1 MEKKNDL
8 CKKNCVP
15 ACFSVWVLSA
25 VAMTSSA
32 SSPPVT
38 ESCLGGR
45 TSSMSM
51 R

>member
-1 MEKKNDL
+1 MKKTIYV
-8 CKKNCVP
+8 KKHFVP